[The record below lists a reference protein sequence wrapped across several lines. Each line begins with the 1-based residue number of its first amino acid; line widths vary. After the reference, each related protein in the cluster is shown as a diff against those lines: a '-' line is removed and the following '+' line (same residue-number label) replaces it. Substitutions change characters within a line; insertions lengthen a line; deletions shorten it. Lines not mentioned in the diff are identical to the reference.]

1 MGRLGEKERETACGP
16 TQASATAVAGGPVGT
31 PQGMEPARPRPVVAL
46 GHLPPIRASLFLH
59 RLIGVS
65 APSP

>member
-16 TQASATAVAGGPVGT
+16 TQASATAAGGPVGT